1 MQESTP
7 PGAATLVAGHPH
19 AVARSARNH
28 AIRNGV
34 IAFVAVAVTAAIGSA
49 ATTPQIPGWYA
60 GLNKPWFNPP
70 NWVFGPAWTILF
82 AIMAF
87 AFWRILQT
95 PPGTPGRT
103 RAILVFAVQ
112 LVFNAL
118 WSIVFFG
125 MHNPPAALV
134 VVLGLELS
142 VLAMI
147 AIFRSLDPVAGWINV
162 PYALWVAFATALNV
176 AIVQL
181 N

>member
-1 MQESTP
+1 MQESPP

-19 AVARSARNH
+19 AGRSARGH
-28 AIRNGV
+28 AVRNAV
-34 IAFVAVAVTAAIGSA
+34 IAFAAVAVTAAIGSA
-49 ATTPQIPGWYA
+49 ATTPHIAGWYA
-60 GLNKPWFNPP
+60 GISKPWFTPP

-82 AIMAF
+82 AVMAL
-87 AFWRILQT
+87 AFWRILQV
-95 PPGTPGRT
+95 PAGTPGRT

-125 MHNPPAALV
+125 MQNPPAALV

-147 AIFRSLDPVAGWINV
+147 AAFRSLDPPAGWMNV

-176 AIVQL
+176 GVVMM

>member
-7 PGAATLVAGHPH
+7 PGAAASLAAGHSPARGH
-19 AVARSARNH
+19 AA
-28 AIRNGV
+28 RNGV
-34 IAFVAVAVTAAIGSA
+34 IAAVAVGVTAAIGSA

-60 GLNKPWFNPP
+60 GLAKPWFTPP

-82 AIMAF
+82 AILAL

-95 PPGTPGRT
+95 PPGTPGRA
-103 RAILVFAVQ
+103 RAILVFAIQ

-125 MHNPPAALV
+125 MQNPPAALV

-147 AIFRSLDPVAGWINV
+147 VAFRTVDQPAGWMNV

-176 AIVQL
+176 GVVLL